1 MFPVTV
7 IIGFFGL
14 LAAALFDM
22 FSKHNEIPDWLN
34 YSMIGVGLGSAVI
47 TAFMTE
53 KYILILYSLAGLVA
67 AGIFGWI
74 LYKLNQWGGG
84 DAKAIMGI
92 GALLGINF
100 SQGFPTLAMF
110 VINIFIVGAIIGIF
124 WTIYKVIKNFKEF
137 KTTFKELIRSKKIIR
152 VRIAIIIICAGLLIY
167 GFTQI
172 GITKILSVGFAA
184 IIFFMFYFYMFN
196 KAADKS
202 CMKKEMDVAEL
213 VEGDWLAEE
222 VKIGKK
228 VFAAKMTLE
237 KNDLETIKKHKKTV
251 VVRVGMPFL
260 PSFVIAYLIT
270 FLIGNWLI
278 YLVI

>member
-1 MFPVTV
+1 M
-7 IIGFFGL
+7 
-14 LAAALFDM
+14 
-22 FSKHNEIPDWLN
+22 
-34 YSMIGVGLGSAVI
+34 
-47 TAFMTE
+47 
-53 KYILILYSLAGLVA
+53 ILYSLAGLVA